1 MRMQPTHQSR
11 LAKGGAVK
19 FECTSNDDTAMK
31 MAALRVSVANGMKVA
46 EPSASHLCSFHQT
59 DSERSELLGAFLAV
73 GFNRQEKVIH
83 IADQHSTRSILS
95 KLESDGIRLQ
105 HYLATGQMRVFT
117 VFQSFLRQGV
127 FDPSTMI
134 TWLQTELMRAKAEG
148 YRGLSVA
155 ADMTWAL
162 RGAAGSERLIE
173 YEAGLNNTLDG
184 GECRILCQYD
194 SHRFSPA
201 VLQYVLTSHP
211 AVVVGTVVCPN
222 SYFRISPS
230 CFGESSASARINA
243 WLADLGG
250 RNQAVML

>member
-1 MRMQPTHQSR
+1 MQMQPTHQSR
-11 LAKGGAVK
+11 LAKGDTVK
-19 FECTSNDDTAMK
+19 FECTSSDDTAIK
-31 MAALRVSVANGMKVA
+31 MVGLRASAAKGVKIA
-46 EPSASHLCSFHQT
+46 EPSTCHLCSFHQT
-59 DSERSELLGAFLAV
+59 DSQRSELLSAFLAE
-73 GFNRQEKVIH
+73 GINRQEKVIH

-95 KLESDGIRLQ
+95 KLESDGIHLQ

-127 FDPSTMI
+127 FDPPKMI
-134 TWLQTELMRAKAEG
+134 TWLQRELSQARAEG
-148 YRGLSVA
+148 YRGLCVA

-194 SHRFSPA
+194 SSRFSPA

-211 AVVVGTVVCPN
+211 AVIVGAAICPN
-222 SYFRISPS
+222 TYFRISPS

-250 RNQAVML
+250 CNQAVML